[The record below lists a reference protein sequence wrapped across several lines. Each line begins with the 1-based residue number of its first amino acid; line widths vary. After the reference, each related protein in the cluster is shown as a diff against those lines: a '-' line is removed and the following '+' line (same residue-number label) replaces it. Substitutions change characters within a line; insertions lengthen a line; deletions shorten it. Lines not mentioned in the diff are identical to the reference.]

1 MICCDRKIG
10 ESMPRGCEAAKFDS
24 SQATSKPSYARLTPS
39 SEGHTSP
46 RIGYDKVYGFR
57 RSVACHTKPRACEA
71 AKYGQEWIRTTEGVS
86 QQIYSLPRLATSVPT
101 RDGIRGSP
109 FAVLGLRLSIR

>member
-1 MICCDRKIG
+1 M
-10 ESMPRGCEAAKFDS
+10 
-24 SQATSKPSYARLTPS
+24 
-39 SEGHTSP
+39 
-46 RIGYDKVYGFR
+46 
-57 RSVACHTKPRACEA
+57 ACHTKLRACEV